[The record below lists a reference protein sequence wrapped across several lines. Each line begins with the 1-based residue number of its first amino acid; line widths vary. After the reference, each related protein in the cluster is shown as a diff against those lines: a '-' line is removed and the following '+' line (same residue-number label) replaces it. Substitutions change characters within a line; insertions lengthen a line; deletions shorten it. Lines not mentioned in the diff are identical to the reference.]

1 MIVLTIMAIGGIFRS
16 DFGLFY
22 QVPRNSAILY
32 PVTDVIDTY
41 IYKGHMNMGNIGMST
56 AAGLYQSVVGFV
68 LIMIT
73 NYIVKKIDPEYGLF

>member
-1 MIVLTIMAIGGIFRS
+1 
-16 DFGLFY
+16 
-22 QVPRNSAILY
+22 
-32 PVTDVIDTY
+32 
-41 IYKGHMNMGNIGMST
+41 MGNIGMST